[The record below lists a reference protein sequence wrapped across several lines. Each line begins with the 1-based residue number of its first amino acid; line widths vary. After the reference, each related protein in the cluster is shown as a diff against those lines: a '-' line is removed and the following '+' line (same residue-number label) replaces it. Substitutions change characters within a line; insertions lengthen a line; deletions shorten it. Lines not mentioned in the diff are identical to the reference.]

1 MPVMKGGS
9 LTWILTYPP
18 RRRRFLPNA
27 CGRYDNIDLPGL
39 TTERIH
45 KPLHHRHAR
54 HKDLPGLKTNN
65 QKQKTKN

>member
-18 RRRRFLPNA
+18 RRRRFLLSMW
-27 CGRYDNIDLPGL
+27 GRHDNLDLPGL